1 MNVTEHN
8 FVLLLRYQTSRCS
21 PSQLQVQTTV
31 RPWRSKNSTLLSS
44 KAQIRPRSWP
54 PPLHPHHRFILRPAT
69 SLRPEPVMP
78 TGMKSLDFYFV
89 FVFRELG
96 TGESL
101 FSSRSQC
108 VKVRHIIDSRGTE
121 IFENLPNTFLVG
133 YVSIFMNH
141 ETINIC
147 AEKILRKLKQTLSK
161 KQRPNLKNIRPGAVW
176 ENRQKRKMEY
186 SGDISDFDF
195 VETRQRNGVG
205 RM

>member
-21 PSQLQVQTTV
+21 PSQLQVQITV

-69 SLRPEPVMP
+69 SLQPEPVMP

-101 FSSRSQC
+101 FSSRSL
-108 VKVRHIIDSRGTE
+108 SRLDTLLIREG
-121 IFENLPNTFLVG
+121 LKFL
-133 YVSIFMNH
+133 
-141 ETINIC
+141 
-147 AEKILRKLKQTLSK
+147 KISLTL
-161 KQRPNLKNIRPGAVW
+161 
-176 ENRQKRKMEY
+176 
-186 SGDISDFDF
+186 F
-195 VETRQRNGVG
+195 
-205 RM
+205 